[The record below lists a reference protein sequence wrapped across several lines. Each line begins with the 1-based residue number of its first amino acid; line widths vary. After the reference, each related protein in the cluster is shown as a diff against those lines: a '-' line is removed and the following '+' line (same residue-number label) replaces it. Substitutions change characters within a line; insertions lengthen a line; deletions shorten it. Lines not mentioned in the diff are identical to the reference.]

1 MKRFLELDRLYFW
14 GVVFFL
20 YLPIGLLVVF
30 SFNDS
35 TILVFPLRGF
45 TLQWYEEMLG
55 ATQLLDSL
63 RNSLVLG
70 VGSALVSMLAG
81 ALAAVAVM
89 RFDFRGKR
97 LFLAMASMPLVVP
110 YVVIGVALL
119 IVIRTLDV
127 PLSLLTAGLGHVIV
141 SLPVSLLV
149 ISARLADFPRN
160 IEEAAADLGAN
171 YWQTL
176 LRITLPISL
185 PALAAAFLI
194 SFTISFNEFMVT
206 FFLTST
212 ETTLP
217 VYIFS
222 QLRNTARLPVTV
234 TITAVIMVVS
244 VVLLLTAE
252 RLAGVGRGKE
262 D

>member
-1 MKRFLELDRLYFW
+1 MWRLPALDRLYFW
-14 GVVFFL
+14 LVVFFL

-45 TLQWYEEMLG
+45 TLRWYSEMLG
-55 ATQLLDSL
+55 AVQLLSSL
-63 RNSLVLG
+63 QNSLI
-70 VGSALVSMLAG
+70 VGFISALVATLLG
-81 ALAAVAVM
+81 ALGAVAVM
-89 RFDFRGKR
+89 RFDFLGKR
-97 LFLAMASMPLVVP
+97 LFVALASMPLVVP
-110 YVVIGVALL
+110 YIVVGVALL
-119 IVIRTLDV
+119 IVVRSLDLK
-127 PLSLLTAGLGHVIV
+127 LSLWTAGVGHVIV
-141 SLPVSLLV
+141 SLPVALLV
-149 ISARLADFPRN
+149 VSARLADFPRN

-176 LRITLPISL
+176 LRVTLPISL
-185 PALAAAFLI
+185 PALVAAFLI
-194 SFTISFNEFMVT
+194 CFTISFNEFMVT

-234 TITAVIMVVS
+234 TITAVIMVAS
-244 VVLLLTAE
+244 VILLLVSE
-252 RLAGVGRGKE
+252 RLVGIQRRNEG
-262 D
+262 